1 MSKIGDTIN
10 YQLIGESESY
20 RTLGL
25 EFTDVSTEI
34 SDDHD
39 ICVKKFSVG
48 VSLRQTAHIL
58 FHSLEY
64 SVGDLIIDET
74 IKEIKSAMIEEIFG
88 EFRPDILKIRTALW
102 EQDLAKARQ
111 SLIDLEHKMFDI

>member
-1 MSKIGDTIN
+1 MSKIVDAIN

-20 RTLGL
+20 RSLGL

-48 VSLRQTAHIL
+48 VSLRQTAHIS

-74 IKEIKSAMIEEIFG
+74 INEIKAAMIEEIFG
-88 EFRPDILKIRTALW
+88 EFRPDMWKIRTALW